1 MKKVKVLRVQT
12 TCKCRCTNK
21 SNSLIIRGF
30 WMRYTLDNS
39 GHCIGKLCSWVFAQ
53 VAIQPITSQQ
63 LKAFRLCR
71 HGEDDLLKHKVNFR
85 RMWHSCWWQTSCSG
99 CFSNCW
105 SVGFPVSR
113 VYRER
118 CQKEKNIQWAEVVWR
133 KLSEGQRRTD
143 RLTECLLLLLIST
156 VKLCHISTLEL

>member
-21 SNSLIIRGF
+21 SDSLIIRGF

-71 HGEDDLLKHKVNFR
+71 HGEDDVLKHKVNFG
-85 RMWHSCWWQTSCSG
+85 RMWHSCWWQASCSG
-99 CFSNCW
+99 CFANCW
-105 SVGFPVSR
+105 SVGFPPSPGFTESGAKKRKISNEQKSCGGNCRR
-113 VYRER
+113 VRGE
-118 CQKEKNIQWAEVVWR
+118 
-133 KLSEGQRRTD
+133 RTD
-143 RLTECLLLLLIST
+143 WQNVCYSCSFLQ
-156 VKLCHISTLEL
+156 